1 MKKAL
6 LACTLLAISILMFQ
20 FVLASDEVTFSGY
33 VSCSMCA
40 AAKGASDSHREC
52 MEECL
57 AKGAYVVLVTDNDH
71 QIFRIENP
79 NIVSGQHA
87 HHVALSGYMTEN
99 GFHVVSVRML
109 Y

>member
-1 MKKAL
+1 MKKAV
-6 LACTLLAISILMFQ
+6 LAGIVLSISILVVQ
-20 FVLASDEVTFSGY
+20 LALADREVTFSGY

-57 AKGAYVVLVTDNDH
+57 AKGAGVVLITDNDH
-71 QIFRIENP
+71 QIIRIENP
-79 NIVSGQHA
+79 DTVSGQHA
-87 HHVALSGYMTEN
+87 HHVSLSGYMNDT
-99 GFHVVSVRML
+99 GLHVITVRML